1 MTAAAK
7 ILTTKTSA
15 TKRKSYDGVVACL
28 PVTIPYRRYST
39 NSAHWW
45 IGRALHA
52 LVNGAKL
59 RPSDID
65 GFVVSSFTVGPDT
78 AVGLT
83 QHFGLSPRWLDHVPF
98 GGASGIVALRRA
110 ARAVQ
115 AGDAEIVACVA
126 GDTNHVDSFRKTLT
140 TFSRFAQDAVY
151 PYGSGGANA
160 SFALITRNYM
170 NMYGAKREDFAKLC
184 IAQRHNALAI
194 PFAMM
199 KKELTLEDYMSA
211 RPIADPIHLFD
222 CVMPCAGAEAFL
234 VCREDIARSLG
245 LPAVCILSTIERHNA
260 YPSDPIQIRGGWAL
274 DVDELWSM
282 ASLAPHEVDLVETYD
297 DYPVIVMMQL
307 EDLGFCKKGEGADFV
322 RSHTFTADG
331 SFPHN
336 TSGGQLSVGQAG
348 AAGGLLGLTEAMR
361 QLTDTPIGTKVK
373 SANAAVVS
381 GFGMINYDRGLSSG
395 AAVLARVS

>member
-1 MTAAAK
+1 MTSRAE
-7 ILTTKTSA
+7 
-15 TKRKSYDGVVACL
+15 RKPYDGVVACV
-28 PVTIPYRRYST
+28 PVTVPYRRYST

-45 IGRALHA
+45 IGRALQA
-52 LVNGAKL
+52 LVARAKL

-65 GFVVSSFTVGPDT
+65 GLAVSSFTVAPDT

-98 GGASGIVALRRA
+98 GGASAVVALRRA

-126 GDTNHVDSFRKTLT
+126 GDTNHVDSFRKTLS

-160 SFALITRNYM
+160 SFALITKNYM
-170 NMYGAKREDFAKLC
+170 NMYGARREDFAKLC
-184 IAQRHNALAI
+184 IAQRDNALSI

-199 KKELTLEDYMSA
+199 KKKLTLEEYMSA

-222 CVMPCAGAEAFL
+222 CVMPCAGAEAFI
-234 VCREDIARSLG
+234 VCREDTARSLG
-245 LPAVCILSTIERHNA
+245 VPGVRMLSTIERHNA

-274 DVDELWSM
+274 DVDDLWSM
-282 ASLAPHEVDLVETYD
+282 AGLSPQAVGLVETYD
-297 DYPVIVMMQL
+297 DYPVIMMMQL
-307 EDLGFCKKGEGADFV
+307 EDLGFCKKGEGPDFV
-322 RSHTFTADG
+322 RGHSFTTDG
-331 SFPHN
+331 TFPHN

-348 AAGGLLGLTEAMR
+348 AAGGFLGMTEAIR
-361 QLTDTPIGTKVK
+361 QLTGEPIGAKVA
-373 SANAAVVS
+373 SANTALVS
-381 GFGMINYDRGLSSG
+381 GFGMINYDRGLSSC
-395 AAVLARVS
+395 AAVLARAA